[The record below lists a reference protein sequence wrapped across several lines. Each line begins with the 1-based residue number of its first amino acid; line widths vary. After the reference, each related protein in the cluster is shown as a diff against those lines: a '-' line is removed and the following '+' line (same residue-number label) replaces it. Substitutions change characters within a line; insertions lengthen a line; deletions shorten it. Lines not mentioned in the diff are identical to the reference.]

1 MGLESWLIGGRA
13 GRERL
18 VDMDRRLRP
27 LRRLSFGVLGVCA
40 AGALPW
46 IGAAP
51 LVPLALA
58 AAVFLV
64 ADRRLAAGARPG
76 PTIAGSWAAG
86 QVLIAIAVV
95 LAGGLGSPLA
105 AWLALATVTLSA
117 RFTARG
123 VLAGVLFTLAL
134 LVGAAFAAEPAATLA
149 DPPRLV
155 FPALLVVC
163 VALLST
169 ALMRSELEHRSEAA
183 VDGLTGLPNRRAA
196 ASRARELAEQSR
208 LSPQPVGLVLAD
220 LDRFKAV
227 NDTAGHATGDRV
239 LSTVAERMREA
250 LGRTGRAYR
259 LSGEEFLILL
269 PGVGLDGTAA
279 IAERVRAAVRE
290 LPMEG
295 RTVTI
300 SCGVAA
306 SRPGAPFD
314 YEALFAIADA
324 ALYDAKRL
332 GRDRV
337 AGGPQPGPEPQPEPE
352 PATTGRRPAG
362 SAAA

>member
-1 MGLESWLIGGRA
+1 
-13 GRERL
+13 
-18 VDMDRRLRP
+18 
-27 LRRLSFGVLGVCA
+27 
-40 AGALPW
+40 
-46 IGAAP
+46 
-51 LVPLALA
+51 
-58 AAVFLV
+58 
-64 ADRRLAAGARPG
+64 DRRLAAGARPG
-76 PTIAGSWAAG
+76 PTIAGSWATG
-86 QVLIAIAVV
+86 QVLIAVAVV

-117 RFTARG
+117 RFTTRG

-134 LVGAAFAAEPAATLA
+134 LVGVALAADAGTTLA
-149 DPPRLV
+149 DPPRLI
-155 FPALLVVC
+155 FPALVVVC

-196 ASRARELAEQSR
+196 AARARELAEQSR

-239 LSTVAERMREA
+239 LSEVAGRMRQA

-259 LSGEEFLILL
+259 LSGEEFLVLL
-269 PGVGLDGTAA
+269 PGIGLDGTAA
-279 IAERVRAAVRE
+279 IAERVRRAVRDV
-290 LPMEG
+290 PVEG
-295 RTVTI
+295 RTVTV

-314 YEALFAIADA
+314 YEVLFAVADA

-337 AGGPQPGPEPQPEPE
+337 AGGPEPTS
-352 PATTGRRPAG
+352 ARRPAG